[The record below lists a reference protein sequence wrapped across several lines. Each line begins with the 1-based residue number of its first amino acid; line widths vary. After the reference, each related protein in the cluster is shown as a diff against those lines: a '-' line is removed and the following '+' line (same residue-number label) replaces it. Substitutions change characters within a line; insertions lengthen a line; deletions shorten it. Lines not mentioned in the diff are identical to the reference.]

1 MSDSFPPLVDRFGR
15 VHRSLRISVTDACN
29 IRCRYCMPE
38 QVAGFLPQH
47 RLLSFEHITKIVNA
61 LAGSSIRKL
70 RITGGEPLM
79 RPQLPQLVSQLRSIL
94 EIEKIAMTTNGMLL
108 EESAGALVEAGL
120 SHFNISLDT
129 LQEDTFHRLTRR
141 EGVHRVLAGIEGA
154 IRTKASVRLNAL
166 IMRDINFGD
175 ILPLVE
181 FALERG
187 LVLRF
192 IEFMPLDADRQWSRQ
207 QVVSGAELRALLQQ
221 RFGSIEPIPRT
232 ESSQPS
238 TDYRIAN
245 QLGVVGF
252 IDPVSTPFC
261 EQCDRL
267 RLTADGKFR
276 NCLFGRE
283 EWDVG
288 RLCRENA
295 SVAQIHTLAL
305 DCVRS
310 KHASHG
316 ISDSQFQ
323 QPERAMYQIGG

>member
-1 MSDSFPPLVDRFGR
+1 
-15 VHRSLRISVTDACN
+15 
-29 IRCRYCMPE
+29 MPE
-38 QVAGFLPQH
+38 KVIGFLPQH
-47 RLLSFEHITKIVNA
+47 RLLSFEDIAKVVTA

-70 RITGGEPLM
+70 RLTGGEPLM
-79 RPQLPQLVSQLRSIL
+79 RPQLPQLVSQLCAIP
-94 EIEKIAMTTNGMLL
+94 EIEKIAMTTNGMML

-129 LQEDTFHRLTRR
+129 LREETFQRLTRR

-166 IMRDINFGD
+166 IMRDINFDD
-175 ILPLVE
+175 IMPLVE

-221 RFGSIEPIPRT
+221 RFGPIEPMPRT

-238 TDYRIAN
+238 TDYRFAN
-245 QLGVVGF
+245 HLGIVGF

-283 EWDVG
+283 EWDVR
-288 RLCRENA
+288 RLCGENA
-295 SVAQIHTLAL
+295 SAAQIHALAWA
-305 DCVRS
+305 CVQA
-310 KHASHG
+310 KYASHG
-316 ISDSQFQ
+316 ISDSDFQ